1 MPVAGILYIVYSIFL
16 IYNYKNLP
24 IMQFNKTD
32 EILSM
37 KLCYGSVIAW
47 LVFGLLPVKILAFGR
62 VYVPREI

>member
-1 MPVAGILYIVYSIFL
+1 
-16 IYNYKNLP
+16 
-24 IMQFNKTD
+24 MQFNKTD

-47 LVFGLLPVKILAFGR
+47 LVFGLLPVNILAFGR